1 MNQDEP
7 QPLIAVDVGN
17 TLIHFGLFTH
27 VATGER
33 AELPVPAMRFCLSG
47 ADDFTPLMAWLP
59 PNSPPWV
66 MASVNE
72 EWAASLN
79 SWTAQNRPDV
89 VCRVLDYTQ
98 LPLSLAIEHPETAG
112 LDRLA
117 AAVAVNRLRG
127 DGKPAIVVDF
137 GTAITVDAVDAEG
150 RFLGGAI
157 LPGMDLS
164 LTALVAG
171 TSQLL
176 PVDTEFN
183 APPPP
188 IGRSTEPAMRA
199 GLFWAAVGAV
209 RELVGRT
216 SRELG
221 SEPLIVCTGG
231 GGQTLLPHLDQ
242 PDKILHVPH
251 LVLSG
256 ILIAAQHLASV
267 QR

>member
-1 MNQDEP
+1 
-7 QPLIAVDVGN
+7 
-17 TLIHFGLFTH
+17 
-27 VATGER
+27 
-33 AELPVPAMRFCLSG
+33 
-47 ADDFTPLMAWLP
+47 MAWLP
-59 PNSPPWV
+59 PKSPPWIV
-66 MASVNE
+66 ASVNG

-79 SWTAQNRPDV
+79 KWAAQNLPHV
-89 VCRVLDYTQ
+89 VCRALDYTQ

-117 AAVAVNRLRG
+117 AAVAVNRLRHEG
-127 DGKPAIVVDF
+127 QPAIIVDF

-157 LPGMDLS
+157 LPGMNLS
-164 LTALVAG
+164 LAALVAG
-171 TSQLL
+171 TSQLP

-183 APPPP
+183 TSPPP

-199 GLFWAAVGAV
+199 GLFWSAVGAV
-209 RELVGRT
+209 RELVRRA

-221 SEPLIVCTGG
+221 PSPLVVCTGG
-231 GGQTLLPHLDQ
+231 GGEVLLPHLDD

-256 ILIAAQHLASV
+256 ILIAAQHPACNE
-267 QR
+267 R